1 MRLVLAFS
9 LFCLITVGVSGCEL
23 VEEYFPDCSTPITG
37 LPDSYPKGT
46 ELYYLSWVEHGTFG
60 PKGASAN
67 RLLEMENKSELKIA
81 EKIYRC
87 QVRQVIHNMMTLVLF
102 DMAPQKYMGK
112 AKSLLTET
120 DDVMKSD
127 AKGSWVKAG
136 EDFEGEEVDFYF
148 WWGAEA
154 AVRLLKHGSYN
165 KQGVEMTLARA
176 GSLYEYDRKTALNTL
191 SLFDGLPGVDL
202 SNPPKAAD
210 KYPYEQKDD
219 PHWNQQIETLKNWFE
234 TNEKRISW
242 DVAAQRYRLRAS

>member
-1 MRLVLAFS
+1 MKFFLAS
-9 LFCLITVGVSGCEL
+9 TLFCLISIGLPGCEM
-23 VEEYFPDCSTPITG
+23 VEEYFPDCSKPVTG
-37 LPDSYPKGT
+37 SPESYPKGS
-46 ELYYLSWVEHGTFG
+46 ELYYLSWVEQGSFG
-60 PKGASAN
+60 PQGASAN

-87 QVRQVIHNMMTLVLF
+87 QDRQVIHNMMTLVLF

-148 WWGAEA
+148 WWSAEA
-154 AVRLLKHGSYN
+154 AVRLLRQGSYN
-165 KQGVEMTLARA
+165 KQGIEMTLARV
-176 GSLYEYDRKTALNTL
+176 GSFYDYDRKTALNTL
-191 SLFDGLPGVDL
+191 TLFDGLPDIDL

-210 KYPYEQKDD
+210 EYPYEQKDD
-219 PHWNQQIETLKNWFE
+219 PQWNQHIETLKKWFE
-234 TNEKRISW
+234 NNEKRISW
-242 DVAAQRYRLRAS
+242 DVATQRYRLKA